1 MASEIRVNKINS
13 QTGVGTIT
21 LSPTGVDI
29 SGITTAATL
38 KTTTGIVTT
47 FEATTGNITTL
58 RAPTGIVT
66 SLEATTGDITT
77 LRAPTGIVTSLE
89 ATTGDITTLRAPT
102 GIVTSFVTNTAKV
115 GAAVTISESGIEAS
129 GIGITCANIN
139 GSAIGGRRNLI
150 INGAMN
156 IAQRGTSSTSSG
168 FYTVDRFRLLFSGHD
183 EALTQAQHAL
193 STSDTPYSLGFRY
206 SFHVTNG
213 NQTSGGGGT
222 DYAQLLTTIE
232 AQDIANSG
240 WNYTSSTSFI
250 TLSFW
255 VKSSVAQNFYGALR
269 TQDGTVRSFPFET
282 GSLTADTWKKVVI
295 KVPGD
300 SSSTYDND
308 NGQGLQV
315 FFWAYRGPDY
325 TGSVTLNQWNTWNT
339 NTGTPDMDTTWWT
352 TNDSTIEFTGFQL
365 EVGAEATAFEHLM
378 RGEELLLCQRYYQVC
393 VEGDNQ
399 FVCFGDF
406 FTAGQCDGGVT
417 LPVEMRT
424 TPSLD
429 VNTGADYY
437 IIYTDSTWSHIDG
450 NFNIFKAHKRA
461 VLWYAAPDT
470 NRTAGHANRWITNN
484 SSAKIAFD
492 AEL

>member
-1 MASEIRVNKINS
+1 MASEIRVNKLNS

-38 KTTTGIVTT
+38 KATTGIVTTLTATTGIVTT

-77 LRAPTGIVTSLE
+77 LRAPTGIVT
-89 ATTGDITTLRAPT
+89 T
-102 GIVTSFVTNTAKV
+102 FVTNTAKV

-129 GIGITCANIN
+129 GIGITVANIN
-139 GSAIGGRRNLI
+139 GAQLGGRRNII
-150 INGAMN
+150 INGAMLV
-156 IAQRGTSSTSSG
+156 AQRGTSSTSAGYKTVDMIETSVNDLDEVPTFAQVDVASGTTPYTSG
-168 FYTVDRFRLLFSGHD
+168 FRKAFKM
-183 EALTQAQHAL
+183 
-193 STSDTPYSLGFRY
+193 
-206 SFHVTNG
+206 TNG
-213 NQTSGGGGT
+213 NQTGGAGT
-222 DYAQLLTTIE
+222 LDKSEVHYKIE

-240 WNYTSSTSFI
+240 WNYTSSSSFV

-255 VKSSVAQNFYGALR
+255 VKSSVAQNFFGHLK
-269 TQDGTVRSFPFET
+269 TTDGTAYNYPFET
-282 GSLTADTWKKVVI
+282 GSLTADTWTKVI
-295 KVPGD
+295 KTIPGN
-300 SSSTYDND
+300 SNLQIDND
-308 NGQGLQV
+308 NGVGLTIL
-315 FFWAYRGPDY
+315 FYGFMGTAL
-325 TGSVTLNQWNTWNT
+325 TGSVSLDTWAAYVSST
-339 NTGTPDMDTTWWT
+339 RTPDQTSTWHT
-352 TNDSTIEFTGFQL
+352 TNDATLEFTGLQL
-365 EVGAEATAFEHLM
+365 EVGSQATPFEH
-378 RGEELLLCQRYYQVC
+378 RSFNEELALCQRYYQVC

-417 LPVEMRT
+417 LPVEMKS

-437 IIYTDSTWSHIDG
+437 IIYTNSTQSYIDG

-484 SSAKIAFD
+484 ASAKIAFD